1 MTRIAF
7 AASALLLW
15 AACNSA
21 PQPVSQAATGSLEY
35 DGLTSLNDRCP
46 VRGDPLNAAVEPV
59 YVNGRPLG
67 FC

>member
-7 AASALLLW
+7 AVVALLLCT
-15 AACNSA
+15 ACDSA
-21 PQPVSQAATGSLEY
+21 PPHVSQTAHRPLEY
-35 DGLTSLNDRCP
+35 EGIMSLNDRCP
-46 VRGDPLNAAVEPV
+46 VRADPLSAAIEPV